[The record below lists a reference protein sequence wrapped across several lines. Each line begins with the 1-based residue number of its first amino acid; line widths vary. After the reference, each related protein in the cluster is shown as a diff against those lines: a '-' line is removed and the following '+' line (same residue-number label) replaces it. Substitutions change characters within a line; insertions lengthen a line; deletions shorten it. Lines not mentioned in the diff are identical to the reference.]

1 MLVLAENSSHL
12 LPTQNPRNKS
22 SLVLSQG
29 DSETCTHPSLERR
42 GPSNAG
48 VNFSENTINFF
59 QSCVGGGERYIY
71 LITQEWGGLN
81 LNAPSSLK
89 GTEPVSQILRR
100 WNRTRCVVGE
110 RERKAK
116 EKEEKKG

>member
-1 MLVLAENSSHL
+1 MQGLTFLK
-12 LPTQNPRNKS
+12 TQLTFSNP
-22 SLVLSQG
+22 
-29 DSETCTHPSLERR
+29 
-42 GPSNAG
+42 AW
-48 VNFSENTINFF
+48 
-59 QSCVGGGERYIY
+59 GGGERYIY